1 MSGEHG
7 HGHGVA
13 AGGGSVSSRYLNRL
27 YLAVGLGLFTF
38 VLQVTTGLLTASLA
52 LLSDS
57 AHVLTDVLGLAMA
70 VVAILVARR
79 SSRRGGRTF
88 GMYRAEVFAALVNAL
103 LLFTVAFW
111 VLFEAANRWSNP
123 PDVPGLP
130 VTLVAVVG
138 LVANLIAL
146 LALRGGAKESLN
158 IRGAYLE
165 VLADMLGS
173 FGVLVSG
180 LLLLAFDWRYA
191 DPLIGAAIG
200 LFVLPRAWSLGRGAL
215 RILFQHAPERIDVD
229 TLENDLR
236 SLPEVI
242 DVHDVHVWTL
252 TSGMEVISAHLSQK
266 PDADSGEVLSNAK
279 RLLAERYKIEHA
291 TLQAEQPGGGNA
303 GCHELHW

>member
-7 HGHGVA
+7 HGVA
-13 AGGGSVSSRYLNRL
+13 VGGADSVSSRYLNRL

-38 VLQVTTGLLTASLA
+38 VLQVTTGLFTSSLA

-57 AHVLTDVLGLAMA
+57 AHVLTDVLGLVMA

-103 LLFTVAFW
+103 LLFAVAFW
-111 VLFEAANRWSNP
+111 VLFEAAKRWSDP

-138 LVANLIAL
+138 LVANLIAF

-200 LFVLPRAWSLGRGAL
+200 LFVLPRAWSLGRGAV

-252 TSGMEVISAHLSQK
+252 TSGMEVISAHLTQK
-266 PDADSGEVLSNAK
+266 PDADSEALSRAQ

-291 TLQAEQPGGGNA
+291 TLQVEQPGGGNA